1 MRDEDVL
8 QVGVDIIIVV
18 CRYGGRWRE
27 AETAGIL
34 AWMTE

>member
-1 MRDEDVL
+1 MRDQDVPK
-8 QVGVDIIIVV
+8 VGVGIIIVV
-18 CRYGGRWRE
+18 RRYGGRWRE